1 MTGLCNVVLLA
12 CVLPAGSLLGAA
24 PPAAVRVASPLSA
37 KLRSASPPLMRNAV
51 GARRKHHSNGPAR
64 SLKKKAAGSAT
75 APPQV
80 KTSNFLRKA
89 RPGRQLGLT
98 PQRQLER
105 YREMSKDDSAQT
117 FKVYARVREAGGEWS
132 EVGLIS
138 ASSRTTLPAA
148 VQAQKRLILGHAGR
162 AYPALAAQQSLLECG
177 AADADAAADAAEA
190 VAAAPPA
197 PAKECGFAATAD
209 DGSGHYFG
217 ETTRIAGE
225 GKKVILNGMKD
236 DHKSKVAEQFSK
248 SLGLRSG

>member
-1 MTGLCNVVLLA
+1 MTA
-12 CVLPAGSLLGAA
+12 CATSFARLRCPRAA
-24 PPAAVRVASPLSA
+24 CWAPCRPPRCAPRL
-37 KLRSASPPLMRNAV
+37 KLRSRRRDAHARAPEAPLQRP
-51 GARRKHHSNGPAR
+51 GAP
-64 SLKKKAAGSAT
+64 LKKKAAGSAT

-80 KTSNFLRKA
+80 KTSNFPRKA

-105 YREMSKDDSAQT
+105 YREMAKDDSAQT
-117 FKVYARVREAGGEWS
+117 FKVYARVREGARVER
-132 EVGLIS
+132 VGLIS
-138 ASSRTTLPAA
+138 APSRTTLPAA

-162 AYPALAAQQSLLECG
+162 AYPALAAQQSLLERS
-177 AADADAAADAAEA
+177 AVAADAAADAAEGSPPR
-190 VAAAPPA
+190 PPA

-236 DHKSKVAEQFSK
+236 DHKSKVAQQFSK

>member
-1 MTGLCNVVLLA
+1 MSGLCNVVLLA

-37 KLRSASPPLMRNAV
+37 KLRSASPPLMRNRSARAGSTTQRP
-51 GARRKHHSNGPAR
+51 GALAQEEGRRLGDGAAAGEDVELPAEGAAGPA
-64 SLKKKAAGSAT
+64 
-75 APPQV
+75 
-80 KTSNFLRKA
+80 A
-89 RPGRQLGLT
+89 RPHAAAPAR
-98 PQRQLER
+98 R

-217 ETTRIAGE
+217 ETTRTAGE

-236 DHKSKVAEQFSK
+236 DYKSKVAEQFSK